1 MTDTPA
7 AFKVPPVEKSVTVAC
22 APARAFAA
30 FTAEIGQWW
39 PLATHSVGQA
49 QARKVVIEPAIG
61 GRVYE
66 ICANGAEHDWGRVL
80 QWTPPQVFAMSW
92 HPGRAADT
100 QQVLEVRFSA
110 EGSGTRVALVHRGW
124 EILGAEAQARRD
136 NYEGG
141 WTRILSGDFATYL
154 RNAGRG

>member
-1 MTDTPA
+1 MTDSIA
-7 AFKVPPVEKSVTVAC
+7 RFHVPPVEKSVTVAC

-30 FTAEIGQWW
+30 FTGEIAQWW

-66 ICANGAEHDWGRVL
+66 VCADGAEHEWGRVL
-80 QWTPPQVFAMSW
+80 QWMPPLQFAMSW

-110 EGSGTRVALVHRGW
+110 EGSATRVALVHRGW
-124 EILGAEAQARRD
+124 EILGADAQARRD

-141 WTRILSGDFATYL
+141 WTRILTEDFARHL
-154 RNAGRG
+154 RSATRA